1 MVHLNSKRPTLLR
14 LIKCNNQE
22 REGKK
27 ISPHPQLPNKSHLPF
42 LSAIGHSHT
51 SIPTLLGLLS
61 PSSATRPYDQFSHA
75 HNYLDDDL
83 ISSLDAIHLH
93 HGLNVVGVE
102 MRQVEHILVLP
113 QFWNIHSVC
122 LQVPH
127 LFLLITALTLY
138 QISFPDIGR
147 LMDDTLAK
155 NTHTN

>member
-1 MVHLNSKRPTLLR
+1 MHLNGKRSTLLH

-27 ISPHPQLPNKSHLPF
+27 ISPHFPASQLPF
-42 LSAIGHSHT
+42 LSAIGHT
-51 SIPTLLGLLS
+51 YLYPPYLATL

-93 HGLNVVGVE
+93 HRLNVVGVE
-102 MRQVEHILVLP
+102 MRQVKHIIIMP
-113 QFWNIHSVC
+113 PKFWNIHSVR

-127 LFLLITALTLY
+127 LILLITALTLY
-138 QISFPDIGR
+138 QISLLWVSHG
-147 LMDDTLAK
+147 
-155 NTHTN
+155 